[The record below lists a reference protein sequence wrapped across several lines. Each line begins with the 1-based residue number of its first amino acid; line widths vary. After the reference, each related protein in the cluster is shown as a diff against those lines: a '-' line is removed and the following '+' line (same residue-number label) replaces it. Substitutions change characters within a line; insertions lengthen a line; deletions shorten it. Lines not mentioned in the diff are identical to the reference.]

1 MPTPSPS
8 LMPLTTGIFAAFVCC
23 AFPAIAQDAVCEVK
37 VSGTE
42 NSFEIKRSS
51 DPFALNTHDLEG
63 GFRFSAQV
71 YQDPKTGQSKLKTFT
86 YHQSKNRYV
95 LVHAS
100 ESGIDTASCQT
111 AKNGF
116 GLQRVYSHK
125 FEREL
130 SFSCKAVCATGTSQ

>member
-1 MPTPSPS
+1 MSKPSPS
-8 LMPLTTGIFAAFVCC
+8 LTLLSTGIC
-23 AFPAIAQDAVCEVK
+23 AVLFFCSFPALAQDALCEVK

-42 NSFEIKRSS
+42 NSFNIKNTS
-51 DPFALNTHDLEG
+51 DPFAFDTHDLEG

-71 YQDPKTGQSKLKTFT
+71 LLDPKNGQSKLKTFT

-95 LVHAS
+95 LIHAS
-100 ESGIDTASCQT
+100 ESSINTASCH
-111 AKNGF
+111 AEKNGF